1 LAARGAISKGPGF
14 TPWDFSALKNIHLTE
29 SKTMQFRGEF
39 FNLFNHPNFGL
50 PGNDLNSPTAGKILS
65 AAPPRLVQLALKFLF

>member
-1 LAARGAISKGPGF
+1 VAGLAGNSARNWRS
-14 TPWDFSALKNIHLTE
+14 
-29 SKTMQFRGEF
+29 EF
-39 FNLFNHPNFGL
+39 FNWFNQANFGL